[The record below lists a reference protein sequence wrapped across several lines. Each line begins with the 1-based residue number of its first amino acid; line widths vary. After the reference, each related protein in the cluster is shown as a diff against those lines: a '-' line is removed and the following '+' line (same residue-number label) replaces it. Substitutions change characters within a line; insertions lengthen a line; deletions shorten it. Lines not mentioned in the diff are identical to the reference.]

1 DVNGDGKM
9 DLAFAAPV
17 GNAIGVVLGTGTGAF
32 GNESLVSV
40 PAGSNPAYLAAAD
53 LNGDGK
59 LDLVTANQG
68 NDTVSVLLG
77 NGSGGFS
84 PSTALT
90 TGNSPRNL
98 VIGDINND
106 RLPDVV
112 VSNGLANTLS
122 VFTQRC
128 Q

>member
-1 DVNGDGKM
+1 M
-9 DLAFAAPV
+9 HL
-17 GNAIGVVLGTGTGAF
+17 VLYT
-32 GNESLVSV
+32 
-40 PAGSNPAYLAAAD
+40 D

-84 PSTALT
+84 PSTPLA

-98 VIGDINND
+98 VVGDINND
-106 RLPDVV
+106 KLLDVV